1 MEDNIIVETVQN
13 EDGTQTLVPIAEPVE
28 PDEVDQTDVIP
39 NEESTE
45 DSDGKLGLAVLA
57 LGGAA
62 IAGVT
67 AVVVNKIKNK
77 RAAKNAEENPDED
90 AKPKKIKKG
99 KRVKAVVPGRKLT
112 LAERLHGCELN
123 PVEPK
128 EDAPA
133 EEDEAN

>member
-1 MEDNIIVETVQN
+1 MEDKNVTIETVEN
-13 EDGTQTLVPIAEPVE
+13 EDGTLTTTITEPAAIQL
-28 PDEVDQTDVIP
+28 DDQTDVIP

-67 AVVVNKIKNK
+67 AVVIKKIKSK
-77 RAAKNAEENPDED
+77 KAKKNSEENPDED
-90 AKPKKIKKG
+90 TKSENPKKG
-99 KRVKAVVPGRKLT
+99 KRIQAVVPGRKLT

-123 PVEPK
+123 PVEPE

-133 EEDEAN
+133 EDEAN